1 MELTGELK
9 VKVEQS
15 KNLDETKE
23 IIAQAGMLLSDD
35 EIGQVTGGA
44 GRQQT
49 ENEQSGHIRSNSG
62 SDDNYALAAG

>member
-9 VKVEQS
+9 VKVEQA
-15 KNLDETKE
+15 KNLDDTKE
-23 IIAQAGMLLSDD
+23 VIAQADMLLSDD

-49 ENEQSGHIRSNSG
+49 EYELSGHIRSDSS
-62 SDDNYALAAG
+62 SDENYALAAG